1 MRAPSR
7 LMSTQFRADAAPG
20 IFTLSAGP
28 GLLRERQASNR
39 GPSGMATLL
48 RSIRPNLGA
57 VSNPAL
63 AGADVLYSGALS
75 GRRLSSEREKFPG
88 LVDNAPL

>member
-1 MRAPSR
+1 MARLIARATGEQSR
-7 LMSTQFRADAAPG
+7 PVRHGYIVEIYTTG
-20 IFTLSAGP
+20 
-28 GLLRERQASNR
+28 
-39 GPSGMATLL
+39 
-48 RSIRPNLGA
+48 LGA